1 MSNIVHIVHQHEIY
15 LNNLSLLQRYSR
27 ARLDF
32 TFAQVTRSSG
42 SSHSLSVGILSMGG
56 MRVVSFEL
64 LQNNTH
70 LSESAATNGY
80 IDCNVKEIQTFLYQL
95 FSNSIKDKYFFKVV
109 KRFLADR
116 YGRRRTGRTRWTL
129 FVGLLPCF
137 LLRVVSRQPLCS
149 GHLTFT
155 ITMQQCSPIFT
166 LMYRTQSLHLEFGRL
181 SNKTF
186 TDRRFGQ
193 QQSLKLPLPNSCREY

>member
-1 MSNIVHIVHQHEIY
+1 MQID
-15 LNNLSLLQRYSR
+15 LSLLQRYSR

-32 TFAQVTRSSG
+32 TFAQVTRRSG
-42 SSHSLSVGILSMGG
+42 SSYTLSVRILSMGG
-56 MRVVSFEL
+56 MRVVSMSFEI

-70 LSESAATNGY
+70 LSQSAPTNGC

-137 LLRVVSRQPLCS
+137 LLRVVSRQQLCS

-155 ITMQQCSPIFT
+155 ITMQQCSPIIT
-166 LMYRTQSLHLEFGRL
+166 LMYRTPASPPGI
-181 SNKTF
+181 
-186 TDRRFGQ
+186 GMAV
-193 QQSLKLPLPNSCREY
+193 